1 MKAVVFQRVGAP
13 LQVQDAP
20 TPRAGQGELVFKVG
34 ACGICASDLHA
45 AETNLCPPG
54 VVFGHEYA
62 GEVVEVGPGVSG
74 WKVGDRMVSI
84 PGSLCG
90 TCAACAAGRF
100 TECSNFIIQ
109 GFDPRMPGAYAE
121 YCTCL
126 AGMAMKIP
134 ATLSDQEAVLAEP
147 MSVGLGTYKRAAVP
161 LGASALIIGSGM
173 IGLAVSKWARF
184 FGVGNLGVSEVVLAR
199 LERARKMDFDV
210 VIDAGHCE
218 NPVAEYERQTGCKPS
233 VIFECVGRPMIQKLI
248 EIAPFGCHLVL
259 AGTGMQLEQFTVLS
273 AAMKQLTMSFTF
285 GFGSEDFPFAFRM
298 MASRRINLEGLVT
311 GTVSLD
317 ETPEMFAR
325 LQKPNDHCKVL
336 VTP

>member
-1 MKAVVFQRVGAP
+1 
-13 LQVQDAP
+13 
-20 TPRAGQGELVFKVG
+20 
-34 ACGICASDLHA
+34 
-45 AETNLCPPG
+45 
-54 VVFGHEYA
+54 
-62 GEVVEVGPGVSG
+62 
-74 WKVGDRMVSI
+74 
-84 PGSLCG
+84 
-90 TCAACAAGRF
+90 
-100 TECSNFIIQ
+100 
-109 GFDPRMPGAYAE
+109 
-121 YCTCL
+121 
-126 AGMAMKIP
+126 
-134 ATLSDQEAVLAEP
+134 
-147 MSVGLGTYKRAAVP
+147 
-161 LGASALIIGSGM
+161 
-173 IGLAVSKWARF
+173 
-184 FGVGNLGVSEVVLAR
+184 
-199 LERARKMDFDV
+199 
-210 VIDAGHCE
+210 
-218 NPVAEYERQTGCKPS
+218 VAEYERQTGCKPS